1 MKKCYFF
8 GLVGLLIFQS
18 AFKAPG
24 QLPDPQYPNYVVI
37 GAFEF
42 KKNAVKFTNKAS
54 SEFKATYEV
63 NPNRNLYYVYIL
75 KTGNRQ
81 EAIAEA
87 LRLQANSPY
96 TDTWVYSG
104 PLGSDRGIIRGSDIN
119 PVTEQA
125 IVSVTP
131 TDSPVS
137 DPGVSKE
144 EPEETEPGEEVS
156 TNKIAVEPIPVAANT
171 DKQKNFFF
179 KIYRADNNSAQE
191 GNVDVI
197 DVERLRKLGTYEG
210 NKAVQVTSPGT
221 ASGNITL
228 LCEVFGYRKVQKN
241 INFSNPEGEDIAFQD
256 NTYQVPFELVRLQK
270 GDIAVMYNVYF
281 FKDAAVMRP
290 ESRWE
295 VNNLL
300 EMLNENPKYKIKIH
314 GHTNGNASGKI
325 ISKTD
330 KSDNFFSLTNTKDG
344 FGSAKKLS
352 EERATIIRDYL
363 VANGIDASRMHV
375 KAWGGKRPVV
385 DKMHTQAQ
393 NNVRVEIEI
402 LEN

>member
-42 KKNAVKFTNKAS
+42 KKNAVKFSSKAS
-54 SEFKATYEV
+54 SEFKVTYEI

-75 KTGNRQ
+75 KTKDRQ

-96 TDTWVYSG
+96 NDTWVYSG
-104 PLGSDRGIIRGSDIN
+104 PLGSDRGIVKGSDIN
-119 PVTEQA
+119 PVTEEA
-125 IVSVTP
+125 IESVKP
-131 TDSPVS
+131 TDSPAMQANIT
-137 DPGVSKE
+137 E
-144 EPEETEPGEEVS
+144 EPVVATEKVEEMVEEE
-156 TNKIAVEPIPVAANT
+156 AEVEKPLPAND

-179 KIYRADNNSAQE
+179 KIYRADNSSQLE

-197 DVERLRKLGTYEG
+197 DVERSRKLGTYEG
-210 NKAVQVTSPGT
+210 NKAVQVSSPGT
-221 ASGNITL
+221 SSGNISL

-241 INFSNPEGEDIAFQD
+241 VSFNDPQEETITFEEDK
-256 NTYQVPFELVRLQK
+256 YVVPFELVRLQK

-295 VNNLL
+295 VNSLL
-300 EMLNENPKYKIKIH
+300 DMLKENPNYKIRIH

-325 ISKTD
+325 ISKD
-330 KSDNFFSLTNTKDG
+330 EKSDNFFSLTDTKDG

-352 EERATIIRDYL
+352 EVRAEIIRDYL
-363 VANGIDASRMHV
+363 VANGIDASRMQI
-375 KAWGGKRPVV
+375 KAWGGKRPLV
-385 DKMHTQAQ
+385 DKLHTQAQ

>member
-42 KKNAVKFTNKAS
+42 KKNAVKFSAKAS
-54 SEFKATYEV
+54 SEFKVTYEI

-75 KTGNRQ
+75 KTKDRQ

-96 TDTWVYSG
+96 NDTWVYSG
-104 PLGSDRGIIRGSDIN
+104 PLGSDRGIVKGSDIN
-119 PVTEQA
+119 PVTEEA
-125 IVSVTP
+125 IESVKP
-131 TDSPVS
+131 TDSPAMQANIT
-137 DPGVSKE
+137 E
-144 EPEETEPGEEVS
+144 EPVVATEKVEEMVEEE
-156 TNKIAVEPIPVAANT
+156 AEVEKPLPAND

-179 KIYRADNNSAQE
+179 KIYRADNSSQLE

-197 DVERLRKLGTYEG
+197 DVERSRKLGTYEG
-210 NKAVQVTSPGT
+210 NKAVQVSSPGT
-221 ASGNITL
+221 SSGNISL

-241 INFSNPEGEDIAFQD
+241 VSFNDPQEETITFEEDK
-256 NTYQVPFELVRLQK
+256 YVVPFELVRLQK

-295 VNNLL
+295 VNSLL
-300 EMLNENPKYKIKIH
+300 DMLKENPNYKIRIH

-325 ISKTD
+325 IFKD
-330 KSDNFFSLTNTKDG
+330 EKSDNFFSLTDTKDG

-352 EERATIIRDYL
+352 EVRAEIIRDYL
-363 VANGIDASRMHV
+363 VANGIDASRMQI
-375 KAWGGKRPVV
+375 KAWGGKRPLV
-385 DKMHTQAQ
+385 DKLHTQAQ

>member
-1 MKKCYFF
+1 MKKCYVFC
-8 GLVGLLIFQS
+8 LIGLLILQS

-42 KKNAVKFTNKAS
+42 KKNAVKFSSKAS
-54 SEFKATYEV
+54 SEFKVTYEI

-75 KTGNRQ
+75 KTKDRQ

-96 TDTWVYSG
+96 NDTWVYSG
-104 PLGSDRGIIRGSDIN
+104 PLGSDRGIVKGSDIN
-119 PVTEQA
+119 PVTEEA
-125 IVSVTP
+125 IESVKP
-131 TDSPVS
+131 TDAPAMQANVT
-137 DPGVSKE
+137 E
-144 EPEETEPGEEVS
+144 EPVVAVEKVEEMVEEEAETEKPL
-156 TNKIAVEPIPVAANT
+156 PAND
-171 DKQKNFFF
+171 DKQKNFLF
-179 KIYRADNNSAQE
+179 KIYRADNSSQLE

-197 DVERLRKLGTYEG
+197 DVERSRKLGTYEG
-210 NKAVQVTSPGT
+210 NKAVQVSSPGT
-221 ASGNITL
+221 SSGNISL
-228 LCEVFGYRKVQKN
+228 LCEVFGYRKAQKN
-241 INFSNPEGEDIAFQD
+241 VSFNDPQEETITFEDD
-256 NTYQVPFELVRLQK
+256 KYVVPFELVRLQK

-295 VNNLL
+295 VNSLL
-300 EMLNENPKYKIKIH
+300 DMLKENPNYKIRIH

-325 ISKTD
+325 ISKD
-330 KSDNFFSLTNTKDG
+330 EKSDNFFSLTDTKDG

-352 EERATIIRDYL
+352 EVRAEIIRDYL
-363 VANGIDASRMHV
+363 VSNGIDASRMQI
-375 KAWGGKRPVV
+375 KAWGGKRPLV
-385 DKMHTQAQ
+385 DKLHTQAQ

>member
-1 MKKCYFF
+1 MKKCYVFC
-8 GLVGLLIFQS
+8 LIGLLILQS

-42 KKNAVKFTNKAS
+42 KKNAVKFSSKAS
-54 SEFKATYEV
+54 SEFKVTYEI

-75 KTGNRQ
+75 KTKDRQ

-96 TDTWVYSG
+96 NDTWVYSG
-104 PLGSDRGIIRGSDIN
+104 PLGSDRGIVKGSDIN
-119 PVTEQA
+119 PVTEEA
-125 IVSVTP
+125 IESVKP
-131 TDSPVS
+131 TDAPAMQANVT
-137 DPGVSKE
+137 E
-144 EPEETEPGEEVS
+144 EPVVAVEKVEEMVEEEAETEKPL
-156 TNKIAVEPIPVAANT
+156 PAND
-171 DKQKNFFF
+171 DKQKNFLF
-179 KIYRADNNSAQE
+179 KIYRADNSSQLE

-197 DVERLRKLGTYEG
+197 DVERSRKLGTYEG
-210 NKAVQVTSPGT
+210 NKAVQISSPGT
-221 ASGNITL
+221 SSGNISL
-228 LCEVFGYRKVQKN
+228 LCEVFGYRKAQKN
-241 INFSNPEGEDIAFQD
+241 VSFNDPQEETITFEDD
-256 NTYQVPFELVRLQK
+256 KYVVPFELVRLQK

-295 VNNLL
+295 VNSLL
-300 EMLNENPKYKIKIH
+300 DMLKENPNYKIRIH

-325 ISKTD
+325 ISKD
-330 KSDNFFSLTNTKDG
+330 EKSDNFFSLTDTKDG

-352 EERATIIRDYL
+352 EVRAEIIRDYL
-363 VANGIDASRMHV
+363 VSNGIDASRMQI
-375 KAWGGKRPVV
+375 KAWGGKRPLV
-385 DKMHTQAQ
+385 DKLHTQAQ

>member
-42 KKNAVKFTNKAS
+42 KKNAVKFSSKAS
-54 SEFKATYEV
+54 SEFKVTYEI

-75 KTGNRQ
+75 KTKDRQ

-96 TDTWVYSG
+96 NDTWVYSG
-104 PLGSDRGIIRGSDIN
+104 PLGSDRSIVKGSDIN
-119 PVTEQA
+119 PVTEEA
-125 IVSVTP
+125 IESVKP
-131 TDSPVS
+131 TDSPAMQANIT
-137 DPGVSKE
+137 E
-144 EPEETEPGEEVS
+144 EPVVATEKVEEMVEEE
-156 TNKIAVEPIPVAANT
+156 AEVEKPLPAND

-179 KIYRADNNSAQE
+179 KIYRADNSSQLE

-197 DVERLRKLGTYEG
+197 DVERSRKLGTYEG
-210 NKAVQVTSPGT
+210 NKAVQVSSPGT
-221 ASGNITL
+221 SSGNISL

-241 INFSNPEGEDIAFQD
+241 VSFNDPQEETITFEEDK
-256 NTYQVPFELVRLQK
+256 YVVPFELVRLQK

-295 VNNLL
+295 VNSLL
-300 EMLNENPKYKIKIH
+300 DMLKENPNYKIRIH

-325 ISKTD
+325 ISKD
-330 KSDNFFSLTNTKDG
+330 EKSDNFFSLTDTKDG

-352 EERATIIRDYL
+352 EVRAEIIRDYL
-363 VANGIDASRMHV
+363 VANGIDASRMQI
-375 KAWGGKRPVV
+375 KAWGGKRPLV
-385 DKMHTQAQ
+385 DKLHTQAQ

>member
-1 MKKCYFF
+1 MKKCYVFC
-8 GLVGLLIFQS
+8 LIGLLILQS

-42 KKNAVKFTNKAS
+42 KKNAVKFSSKAS
-54 SEFKATYEV
+54 SEFKVMYEI

-75 KTGNRQ
+75 KTKDRQ

-96 TDTWVYSG
+96 NDTWVYSG
-104 PLGSDRGIIRGSDIN
+104 PLGSDRGIIKGSDIN
-119 PVTEQA
+119 PVTEEA
-125 IVSVTP
+125 IVSVKP
-131 TDSPVS
+131 TDAPV
-137 DPGVSKE
+137 VQANVIE
-144 EPEETEPGEEVS
+144 EPAV
-156 TNKIAVEPIPVAANT
+156 AVEKVEEMVEDEAEVEMPLPAND

-179 KIYRADNNSAQE
+179 KIYRADNSSELE

-197 DVERLRKLGTYEG
+197 DVERSRKLGTYEG
-210 NKAVQVTSPGT
+210 NKAVQISSPGT
-221 ASGNITL
+221 SSGNISL
-228 LCEVFGYRKVQKN
+228 LCEVFGYRKAQKN
-241 INFSNPEGEDIAFQD
+241 VSFNDPQEETITFEDD
-256 NTYQVPFELVRLQK
+256 KYVVPFELVRLQK

-295 VNNLL
+295 VNSLL
-300 EMLNENPKYKIKIH
+300 DMLKENPNYKIRIH

-325 ISKTD
+325 ISKD
-330 KSDNFFSLTNTKDG
+330 EKSDNFFSLTDTKDG

-352 EERATIIRDYL
+352 EVRAEIIRDYL
-363 VANGIDASRMHV
+363 VANGIDASRMQI
-375 KAWGGKRPVV
+375 KAWGGKRPLV
-385 DKMHTQAQ
+385 DKLHTQAQ

>member
-42 KKNAVKFTNKAS
+42 KKNAVKFSSKAS
-54 SEFKATYEV
+54 SEFKVTYEI

-75 KTGNRQ
+75 KTKDRQ

-96 TDTWVYSG
+96 NDTWVYSG
-104 PLGSDRGIIRGSDIN
+104 PLGSDRGIVKGSDIN
-119 PVTEQA
+119 PVTEEA
-125 IVSVTP
+125 IESVKP
-131 TDSPVS
+131 TDSPAMQANIT
-137 DPGVSKE
+137 E
-144 EPEETEPGEEVS
+144 EPVVATEKVEEMVEEES
-156 TNKIAVEPIPVAANT
+156 EVEKPLPAND

-179 KIYRADNNSAQE
+179 KIYRADNSSQLE

-197 DVERLRKLGTYEG
+197 DVERSRKLGTYEG
-210 NKAVQVTSPGT
+210 NKAVQVSSPGT
-221 ASGNITL
+221 SSGNISL

-241 INFSNPEGEDIAFQD
+241 VSFNDPQEETITFEEDK
-256 NTYQVPFELVRLQK
+256 YVVPFELVRLQK

-295 VNNLL
+295 VNSLL
-300 EMLNENPKYKIKIH
+300 DMLKENPNYKIRIH

-325 ISKTD
+325 ISKD
-330 KSDNFFSLTNTKDG
+330 EKSDNFFSLTDTKDG

-352 EERATIIRDYL
+352 EVRAEIIRDYL
-363 VANGIDASRMHV
+363 VANGIDASRMQI
-375 KAWGGKRPVV
+375 KAWGGKRPLV
-385 DKMHTQAQ
+385 DKLHTQAQ

>member
-1 MKKCYFF
+1 MKKCYVFC
-8 GLVGLLIFQS
+8 LIGLLILQS

-42 KKNAVKFTNKAS
+42 KKNAVKFSSKAS
-54 SEFKATYEV
+54 SEFKVTYEI

-75 KTGNRQ
+75 KTKDRQ

-96 TDTWVYSG
+96 NDTWVYSG
-104 PLGSDRGIIRGSDIN
+104 PLGSDRGIVKGSDIN
-119 PVTEQA
+119 PVTEEA
-125 IVSVTP
+125 IESVKP
-131 TDSPVS
+131 TDAPAMQANVT
-137 DPGVSKE
+137 E
-144 EPEETEPGEEVS
+144 EPVVATEKVEEMVEEEAEME
-156 TNKIAVEPIPVAANT
+156 KPLPAND

-179 KIYRADNNSAQE
+179 KIYRADNSSQLE

-197 DVERLRKLGTYEG
+197 DVERSRKLGTYEG
-210 NKAVQVTSPGT
+210 NKAVQVSSPGT
-221 ASGNITL
+221 SSGNISL

-241 INFSNPEGEDIAFQD
+241 VSFNDPQEETITFEEDK
-256 NTYQVPFELVRLQK
+256 YVVPFELVRLQK

-295 VNNLL
+295 VNSLL
-300 EMLNENPKYKIKIH
+300 DMLKENPNYKIRIH

-325 ISKTD
+325 ISKD
-330 KSDNFFSLTNTKDG
+330 EKSDNFFSLTDTKDG

-352 EERATIIRDYL
+352 EVRAEIIRDYL
-363 VANGIDASRMHV
+363 VANGIDASRMQI
-375 KAWGGKRPVV
+375 KAWGGKRPLV
-385 DKMHTQAQ
+385 DKLHTQAQ

>member
-1 MKKCYFF
+1 MKKCYVFC
-8 GLVGLLIFQS
+8 LIGLLILQS

-42 KKNAVKFTNKAS
+42 KKNAVKFSSKAS
-54 SEFKATYEV
+54 SEFKVMYEI

-75 KTGNRQ
+75 KTKDRQ

-96 TDTWVYSG
+96 NDTWVYSG
-104 PLGSDRGIIRGSDIN
+104 PLGSDRGIIKGSDIN
-119 PVTEQA
+119 PVTEEA
-125 IVSVTP
+125 IVSVKP
-131 TDSPVS
+131 TDAPV
-137 DPGVSKE
+137 VQANVTE
-144 EPEETEPGEEVS
+144 EPAV
-156 TNKIAVEPIPVAANT
+156 AVEKVEEMVEDEAEVEMPLPAND

-179 KIYRADNNSAQE
+179 KIYRADNSSELE

-197 DVERLRKLGTYEG
+197 DVERSRKLGTYEG
-210 NKAVQVTSPGT
+210 NKAVQISSPGT
-221 ASGNITL
+221 SSGNISL
-228 LCEVFGYRKVQKN
+228 LCEVFGYRKAQKN
-241 INFSNPEGEDIAFQD
+241 VSFNDPQEETITFEDD
-256 NTYQVPFELVRLQK
+256 KYVVPFELVRLQK

-295 VNNLL
+295 VNSLL
-300 EMLNENPKYKIKIH
+300 DMLKENPNYKIRIH

-325 ISKTD
+325 ISKD
-330 KSDNFFSLTNTKDG
+330 EKSDNFFSLTDTKDG

-352 EERATIIRDYL
+352 EVRAEIIRDYL
-363 VANGIDASRMHV
+363 VANGIDASRMQI
-375 KAWGGKRPVV
+375 KAWGGKRPLV
-385 DKMHTQAQ
+385 DKLHTQAQ